1 LTDLQLTDVELC
13 IVGYETHSA
22 MLVCAVIVIKHT
34 GEPFCVSLVP
44 AENVD
49 LNVQMTLNNDV
60 TTTLLEVSERM
71 TYLYIL

>member
-1 LTDLQLTDVELC
+1 MK
-13 IVGYETHSA
+13 HSA